1 MSREQLMRRI
11 LLIDANPVDRAL
23 IVLALTQDFP
33 ELHIEEIVNAD
44 ELTQAMSN
52 DKLQSGYAER
62 NFDLVITEYQLPWTN
77 GLEILQAIKAHDSN
91 CPVIMLTN
99 CGSEEVAV
107 TGMKAGL
114 DDYVIKSPANITKL
128 LKAVRSVWQNT
139 QTQLLRDQA
148 LQTTERRLTTL
159 ISNLPGYVYRVAN
172 DRNYTPEF
180 ISDSVFNI
188 TGYSAEEYLIE
199 RTISCGQEIHPDDRD
214 RIWELVQQAVK
225 LQQPYEFEFRI
236 ITKSGAEKWV
246 WERGRGIFSDSGELL
261 CLEGF
266 VTDITARK
274 VAKTALQESRQLY
287 QTLVEHSPDIIE
299 RFDTQLRHL
308 YTSPV
313 LTELTGIPKE
323 VFLGKTCRE
332 LGMPEAMIN
341 SWETAA
347 QALLE
352 TGQKQIIEFE
362 TPTLKGVRSFEM
374 VIAPELTRENVIESI
389 LCISRDVT
397 ERKAAQITLQLQAQQ
412 EQTLNRVVQRI
423 RSSLDL
429 STIFSTTIAEVTQLL
444 GLQRT
449 TIVQYLP
456 ERQCW
461 QVLAAH
467 RQDASLTDTTG
478 LEIPDQD
485 NPYAAQLKQLQV
497 VQVDTLDSIQD
508 PINLKISQLAP
519 PAWLLTPIVVN
530 GKIWGSLSISK
541 PATEAAWS
549 QKERDIAGKIADQLA
564 IAIQQ
569 AQLYQQVQQEL
580 RDRQRAEA
588 ALQLLN
594 QELEQRVQ
602 ERTDKL
608 QMALSAAKMGTW
620 DWDLETNL
628 VHWSPEEYKLFGFQ
642 TDAAGRV
649 LDQNGAEISPH
660 PTFELFLSCVH
671 PDDRDYVVQEV
682 RQALKQGSSYDIEYR
697 LIWRNGSI
705 HWLYARGACVLNKQ
719 GKPVQLMGIA
729 MDITNRKQAEAA
741 LRRSERWLQNF
752 SQKISVVVYTMVQEA
767 NGQIWFEYISP
778 ACKSILEV
786 TAEQAM
792 QDASFLIKRIHP
804 DDLPPRAALM
814 ARCTQNLEPFFMEYR
829 IITSSGKLKWVQVN
843 SQVEPRENGAFAWH
857 GVLLDVSD
865 RKEAEAAIRQQAKQE
880 KALRLVTHEI
890 RQSLDLDA
898 ILTTAVNEVRHTL
911 QADRVAVYRFNADW
925 SGNFIVESVAP
936 GWVKLVKPNFKKL
949 WEDTYLQE
957 TQGGRYKNYETFAVT
972 DIYTVG
978 HQECHIAL
986 LEQFQARAY
995 AIAPIFF
1002 GENLWGLL
1010 AVYQNSA
1017 PRAWQAWE
1025 IDLLQQIANQLA
1037 IAIQQSELYKQ
1048 LQTELQ
1054 ERRQIEQQIRASLK
1068 EKEVLLREVYHRVKN
1083 NMQMVSS
1090 LLSLQASSI
1099 DDPAVLKLLTES
1111 QRRVKTMALVHE
1123 RLYRSENLARINFAT
1138 YVEHLVSDLV
1148 RSYTSNKSNIRF
1160 VIEVSELELDLD
1172 AAVPCGLI
1180 INELISNALKYAF
1193 PNQKGEITLQFWLYN
1208 PEYYCLVVKDNGI
1221 GIPADIDP
1229 QCTNSLGMQLIQGLV
1244 EQLGGT
1250 LQLSRQ
1256 GGSQF
1261 NILLKKRL

>member
-1 MSREQLMRRI
+1 MSREQLLQRI

-23 IVLALTQDFP
+23 IIPALTQDLP
-33 ELHIEEIVNAD
+33 GLQIEEIVNAD
-44 ELTQAMSN
+44 ELAQAI
-52 DKLQSGYAER
+52 AER
-62 NFDLVITEYQLPWTN
+62 NFDLVITDYQLPWTN
-77 GLEILQAIKAHDSN
+77 GLDVLQTLKAYSSN
-91 CPVIMLTN
+91 CSVIMFTN
-99 CGSEEVAV
+99 AGSEEIAVAA
-107 TGMKAGL
+107 MKAGL
-114 DDYVIKSPANITKL
+114 DDYLIKSPANLSRLTQ
-128 LKAVRSVWQNT
+128 AVMSVWEKT
-139 QTQLLRDQA
+139 QTQLLANRA
-148 LQTTERRLTTL
+148 LQTSERRLNTL

-180 ISDSVFNI
+180 ISEGVFNV
-188 TGYSAEEYLIE
+188 TGYRQEEYLIE
-199 RTISCGQEIHPDDRD
+199 RTISCGHRIHPDDRD
-214 RIWELVQQAVK
+214 RIWEIVQQAVA
-225 LQQPYEFEFRI
+225 LQQPYECEYRI
-236 ITKSGAEKWV
+236 TTKSGIQKWV
-246 WERGRGIFSDSGELL
+246 WERGQGIYSDSGELL

-274 VAKTALQESRQLY
+274 AIKTALQESRQLY
-287 QTLVEHSPDIIE
+287 QNLVEHSPDIIE

-313 LTELTGIPKE
+313 LTQLTGIPAA

-332 LGMPEAMIN
+332 LGMPETMVNA
-341 SWETAA
+341 WETAA
-347 QALLE
+347 QALLQ
-352 TGQKQIIEFE
+352 TGQKQIIEFD
-362 TPTLKGVRSFEM
+362 TPTVNGVRSFEM
-374 VIAPELTRENVIESI
+374 VIAPELTRDNVIESI

-397 ERKAAQITLQLQAQQ
+397 ERKAAQIALQLRAQQ

-429 STIFSTTIAEVTQLL
+429 ATIFSTTIAEVTELL
-444 GLQRT
+444 GVIRT
-449 TIVQYLP
+449 SIVQYVP
-456 ERQCW
+456 DRQCW
-461 QVLAAH
+461 QTLAVH
-467 RQDASLTDTTG
+467 CQYPLLTDTTG
-478 LEIPDQD
+478 LEIPDAG

-497 VQVDTLDSIQD
+497 VQVNAIDSIQD
-508 PINLKISQLAP
+508 PINKKLAETFP

-530 GKIWGSLSISK
+530 GKIWGSLSLSK
-541 PATEAAWS
+541 FATEAPWKQQEIELAT
-549 QKERDIAGKIADQLA
+549 RVADQLA

-569 AQLYQQVQQEL
+569 AQLYQQAQQEL
-580 RDRQRAEA
+580 RDRQRVEA
-588 ALQLLN
+588 ALQQLN

-602 ERTDKL
+602 ERTEKL

-620 DWDLETNL
+620 DLNPQTNI
-628 VHWSPEEYKLFGFQ
+628 VHWSPEEYTLFGFK
-642 TDAAGRV
+642 TDAQGRV
-649 LDQNGAEISPH
+649 LDQNGQEISPH

-671 PDDRDYVVQEV
+671 PDDRDYVVQQV
-682 RQALKQGSSYDIEYR
+682 RQALTQGSSFEVEYR
-697 LIWRNGSI
+697 LLRDGNIYWV
-705 HWLYARGACVLNKQ
+705 YARGACVLDKQ
-719 GKPVQLMGIA
+719 GKPARLIGIA

-752 SQKISVVVYTMVQEA
+752 SQKISVVVYTMVQET

-778 ACKSILEV
+778 ACKSIFEV

-792 QDASFLIKRIHP
+792 QNAYSIINLIHP
-804 DDLPPRAALM
+804 DDLPPRAILM
-814 ARCTQNLEPFFMEYR
+814 ARCIQNLEPFFMEYR
-829 IITSSGKLKWVQVN
+829 IITPSGKIKWVQVN

-865 RKEAEAAIRQQAKQE
+865 RKQAETAIRQQAKQE
-880 KALRLVTHEI
+880 KALRLVIHEI

-936 GWVKLVKPNFKKL
+936 GWVKLVKPNIKRV
-949 WEDTYLQE
+949 WEDTYLQATE
-957 TQGGRYKNYETFAVT
+957 GGRYKNYETFAVT

-986 LEQFQARAY
+986 LEEFQARAY

-1010 AVYQNSA
+1010 AVYQNST
-1017 PRAWQAWE
+1017 PRSWQAWE

-1148 RSYTSNKSNIRF
+1148 RSYTSNKSAIRF

-1172 AAVPCGLI
+1172 TAVPCGLI

-1193 PNQKGEITLQFWLYN
+1193 PNQKGEITLQFWLHN

-1261 NILLKKRL
+1261 KILLKKRL